1 MSYRKWG
8 TTFGARSIVSPMRLR
23 STLFVLVVAAAVAV
37 PAHAAGPNGNYR
49 GKATSLDRDFNY
61 GKVTVRV
68 KNNKVRFLKI
78 EAVTTTGCGGFMDVV
93 FAPDDPATKIIGGSA
108 TIKNGR
114 FSVKY
119 LPYDEVED
127 QSTSI
132 TARFSGGKVTGTF
145 ESGSICGNAGRFTAK
160 KH

>member
-1 MSYRKWG
+1 MSYQNWG
-8 TTFGARSIVSPMRLR
+8 ATFRSIVSPMRLR
-23 STLFVLVVAAAVAV
+23 SLLVVVVAAAAAAV
-37 PAHAAGPNGNYR
+37 PAFAARPNGTYR
-49 GKATSLDRDFNY
+49 GKATNLDRDFHY

-93 FAPDDPATKIIGGSA
+93 FAPGDPATKIIGGST

-114 FSVKY
+114 FSVRY

-132 TARFSGGKVTGTF
+132 TAKFSGGRVTGTF
-145 ESGSICGNAGRFTAK
+145 ASGSICGNAGRFTATK
-160 KH
+160 S